1 MALRTKTISGRR
13 YYYIDLSYSVFNG
26 SKTFSRYVGV
36 KKPSS
41 ARASAIERSFKS
53 EIAVRVAGRRCGVKL
68 ITKDDMIRS
77 FLFRNAFNSVFSSL
91 PAAQKR
97 RYEIENTIRFALTTL
112 TTEDVEVDLRD
123 VQNAFEKSGRL
134 SARERISKNML
145 KAIESIKEKR
155 PLDKNHLLEL
165 HRTIMVGFEGKTPG
179 RMRKKQ
185 VYLRVQNAENPF
197 GKEIGY
203 RPPNPAALNGLID
216 QFVTWYASTD
226 LNPVEKAALAH
237 YKLYRIHP
245 FLDGNKRMC
254 RLILNKTL
262 LDAGFPLLN
271 ISEKKERYFQSLI
284 SAVESAAPKGL
295 AEFIL
300 KELFRQT
307 KEFLTVHGAPAPRRR
322 VPP

>member
-1 MALRTKTISGRR
+1 
-13 YYYIDLSYSVFNG
+13 
-26 SKTFSRYVGV
+26 
-36 KKPSS
+36 
-41 ARASAIERSFKS
+41 
-53 EIAVRVAGRRCGVKL
+53 
-68 ITKDDMIRS
+68 
-77 FLFRNAFNSVFSSL
+77 
-91 PAAQKR
+91 
-97 RYEIENTIRFALTTL
+97 
-112 TTEDVEVDLRD
+112 
-123 VQNAFEKSGRL
+123 
-134 SARERISKNML
+134 
-145 KAIESIKEKR
+145 
-155 PLDKNHLLEL
+155 
-165 HRTIMVGFEGKTPG
+165 PG

>member
-53 EIAVRVAGRRCGVKL
+53 EIAVRIAGRRCGVKL

-97 RYEIENTIRFALTTL
+97 RYDIENTIRFALTTL
-112 TTEDVEVDLRD
+112 TTEGVEVDLRD

-165 HRTIMVGFEGKTPG
+165 HRTI
-179 RMRKKQ
+179 
-185 VYLRVQNAENPF
+185 
-197 GKEIGY
+197 
-203 RPPNPAALNGLID
+203 
-216 QFVTWYASTD
+216 
-226 LNPVEKAALAH
+226 
-237 YKLYRIHP
+237 
-245 FLDGNKRMC
+245 
-254 RLILNKTL
+254 
-262 LDAGFPLLN
+262 
-271 ISEKKERYFQSLI
+271 
-284 SAVESAAPKGL
+284 
-295 AEFIL
+295 
-300 KELFRQT
+300 
-307 KEFLTVHGAPAPRRR
+307 
-322 VPP
+322 